1 MLPVPHHV
9 PNRIPATHR
18 RTVKAV
24 SLEKDLL
31 LFYFRPLR
39 RKFML
44 ECLISGDL
52 RELEAAG
59 LILRVP

>member
-1 MLPVPHHV
+1 MLPAPYHV

-18 RTVKAV
+18 QTVKAV
-24 SLEKDLL
+24 NLEKDLL
-31 LFYFRPLR
+31 LFYFHPLR
-39 RKFML
+39 RKFMP